1 MGLYASFLGG
11 MSYLFVAS
19 AVVLLSMGLFHLRR
33 SHRRKAAIYLALAVL
48 AGLVAAGFH
57 FFRGLMSS

>member
-1 MGLYASFLGG
+1 MDLYASFLGA
-11 MSYLFVAS
+11 MSFLFIAS

-33 SHRRKAAIYLALAVL
+33 RHGRKAAIYLALTLL